1 MIDKKIL
8 EENTKLNK
16 NFPFYIFNKSY
27 NCDANNIL
35 YLHWHD
41 NIEII
46 YLIEGNATFDIG
58 NNSIEALP
66 GDIIFVNSKQ
76 LHTGFSINNT
86 NIKFHCIVFSKSLIQ
101 NNTFDQFYNKYISPF
116 MEAKILFPNKINT
129 SAVNYNILKGYIENI
144 ILEFNTKQTGY
155 EIMIKNYISSI
166 ILFIIRNN
174 SFISNNLTTNQMFIN
189 TEKQFEDLFKY
200 VSANYHKKISINEA
214 ASIVNLS
221 PYYFCRTFK
230 KLTGKTF
237 TQFVNLYRIN
247 AAEYLLRSTN
257 MSVTEIAEKTGFC
270 NLNYFSKIYK
280 EFKKYPPTDCRKN
293 NINNQ

>member
-1 MIDKKIL
+1 MIDEKGL
-8 EENTKLNK
+8 EENTKLTNK
-16 NFPFYIFNKSY
+16 CFPFNIFDKSY
-27 NCDANNIL
+27 TYDTNNIL
-35 YLHWHD
+35 YLHWHA

-46 YLIEGNATFDIG
+46 YLIEGNAIFDIG
-58 NNSIEALP
+58 NKSIEALP

-86 NIKFHCIVFSKSLIQ
+86 NIKYHSIVFNKSLIQ
-101 NNTFDQFYNKYISPF
+101 NNIFDQFYNKYIAPF
-116 MEAKILFPNKINT
+116 MEDKILFPNKINT
-129 SAVNYNILKGYIENI
+129 STANYYILKGYIENI
-144 ILEFNTKQTGY
+144 ILEFNNKQAGY
-155 EIMIKNYISSI
+155 EIMIKNYINSI

-174 SFISNNLTTNQMFIN
+174 NFLSNNLTSNQVFIN

-200 VSANYHKKISINEA
+200 VSENYPKKMSINEA

-247 AAEYLLRSTN
+247 MAEYLLRSTN

-280 EFKKYPPTDCRKN
+280 DFKKYPPTDCRKN
-293 NINNQ
+293 NINN